1 MVQDYKL
8 NQEQKDL
15 LFGSLL
21 GDGNLNTE
29 TQGRT
34 VRYRALQQEK
44 QKDYLMHKYEV
55 LKDLCD
61 SPPIYGETYD
71 PRTQKIYKRW
81 FFNTRTE
88 TSLIF
93 YGNLFYDYDPQSKKF
108 VKKVPL
114 QVEKF
119 LTPRAVAYWYMDD
132 GSLKSKRRSNA
143 MRISTEGFKPEEVSR
158 LRNALRSNFNI
169 ETAAHKKHKTA
180 VVNGVETKIYIGDLI
195 YIPEK
200 SSSAF
205 RELIKPYLI
214 DCMRYKVSDGNYG
227 TL

>member
-1 MVQDYKL
+1 MIQNYNL
-8 NQEQKDL
+8 NEEQKDL

-21 GDGNLNTE
+21 GDGNLATE

-55 LKDLCD
+55 LKDLCN
-61 SPPIYGETYD
+61 SPPIYSDTYD
-71 PRTQKIYKRW
+71 PRTGKTYKRW
-81 FFNTRTE
+81 YFNTRTE

-93 YGNLFYDYDPQSKKF
+93 YGNLFYDYNSQSKKF

-114 QVEKF
+114 KVEKF

-132 GSLKSKRRSNA
+132 GSLKSKGKSNA
-143 MRISTEGFKPEEVSR
+143 MRISTEGFKPEEVTR
-158 LRNALRSNFNI
+158 LRNALLSKFNI
-169 ETAAHKKHKTA
+169 KTSAHKKHRVVK
-180 VVNGVETKIYIGDLI
+180 VNGIETRNYVGDII
-195 YIPEK
+195 YIPEE